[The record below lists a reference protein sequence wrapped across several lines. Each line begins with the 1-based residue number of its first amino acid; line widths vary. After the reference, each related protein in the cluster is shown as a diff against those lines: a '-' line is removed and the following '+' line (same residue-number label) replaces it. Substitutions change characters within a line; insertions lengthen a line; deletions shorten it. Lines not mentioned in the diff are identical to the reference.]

1 MLQGCFKVRKNYR
14 NSYRRQRG
22 YKIPNAKI
30 YSVLTQPWRAKK
42 KPEKIRKIQKIRY
55 SFHVDFVMIDEEIDE
70 MKPYIVV
77 QSRHLA
83 QASTEKRCKDS
94 QIEVD

>member
-1 MLQGCFKVRKNYR
+1 MLQGKEKFQNCD
-14 NSYRRQRG
+14 
-22 YKIPNAKI
+22 KIPNAKI
-30 YSVLTQPWRAKK
+30 YSVLMQPWRAKK
-42 KPEKIRKIQKIRY
+42 TEKIRKIQKIQY

-77 QSRHLA
+77 QSRHLSL
-83 QASTEKRCKDS
+83 ASTEKRCKDP

>member
-1 MLQGCFKVRKNYR
+1 M
-14 NSYRRQRG
+14 
-22 YKIPNAKI
+22 
-30 YSVLTQPWRAKK
+30 QPWRAKK
-42 KPEKIRKIQKIRY
+42 TEKIRKIQKIRY

>member
-1 MLQGCFKVRKNYR
+1 M
-14 NSYRRQRG
+14 
-22 YKIPNAKI
+22 
-30 YSVLTQPWRAKK
+30 QPWRAK

-77 QSRHLA
+77 QSRHLSL
-83 QASTEKRCKDS
+83 ASTEKRCKDS

>member
-1 MLQGCFKVRKNYR
+1 MTKFRT
-14 NSYRRQRG
+14 QRFIQSSCNLG
-22 YKIPNAKI
+22 A
-30 YSVLTQPWRAKK
+30 QKK
-42 KPEKIRKIQKIRY
+42 TEKIRKIQKIQY

-77 QSRHLA
+77 QSRHLSL
-83 QASTEKRCKDS
+83 ASTEKRCKDP

>member
-1 MLQGCFKVRKNYR
+1 MTKFRTQRFIQSSRNLGAQKKN
-14 NSYRRQRG
+14 
-22 YKIPNAKI
+22 
-30 YSVLTQPWRAKK
+30 
-42 KPEKIRKIQKIRY
+42 PEKIRKIQKIRY

>member
-1 MLQGCFKVRKNYR
+1 
-14 NSYRRQRG
+14 
-22 YKIPNAKI
+22 
-30 YSVLTQPWRAKK
+30 
-42 KPEKIRKIQKIRY
+42 
-55 SFHVDFVMIDEEIDE
+55 MIDEEIDE